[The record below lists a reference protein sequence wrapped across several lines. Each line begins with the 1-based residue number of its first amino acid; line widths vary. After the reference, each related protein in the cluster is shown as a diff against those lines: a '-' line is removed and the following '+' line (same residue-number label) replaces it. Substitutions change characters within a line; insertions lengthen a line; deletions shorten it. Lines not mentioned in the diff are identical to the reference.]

1 MGKYDKLGQH
11 LAAQV
16 TDEVPMR
23 FSDIERVIG
32 AKLPPRAQLHR
43 AWWSNNAANNV
54 MTQVWLDAGFRSERV
69 DIEGRTLVFKRV
81 ERATERQ
88 TKMSEP
94 AKGVSDE
101 AREFNPMLPD
111 GEKKQ
116 GTSPLWGALKGTFTI
131 EPGYDLTSPMY
142 TDEEWAEIEKEME
155 EDWDMIERG
164 MSGRTE

>member
-11 LAAQV
+11 LVAQV

-54 MTQVWLDAGFRSERV
+54 MTQVWLDAGFRTERV
-69 DIEGRTLVFKRV
+69 DIEGRTLVFKRT
-81 ERATERQ
+81 APISERQ
-88 TKMSEP
+88 TKMHDP
-94 AKGVSDE
+94 AKGVFDE
-101 AREFNPMLPD
+101 AREFNPTLPD

-164 MSGRTE
+164 MSGKTE